1 MASKRRPE
9 QRKLR
14 TREHVLADL
23 GVNFVERQA
32 LACGFSIERVTHDY
46 GIDVLMFTYNAA
58 GEIENGH
65 VEIQVK
71 ATDHPR
77 YIDDGESLTIRVQ
90 SADIAYWQFQLMP
103 VILVVYDATRDQAF
117 WIHIQESLQTEN
129 ESILKSDQERVTV
142 RLSADQL
149 LMPAAMRHFQSC
161 LSQIETFNRK
171 RNRR

>member
-46 GIDVLMFTYNAA
+46 GIDILLFTYNTA
-58 GEIENGH
+58 GEIRNGH

-71 ATDHPR
+71 ATEHPR
-77 YIDDGESLTIRVQ
+77 YVDAGASLAVRIQ
-90 SADIAYWQFQLMP
+90 SADIAYWQFQPMP
-103 VILVVYDATRDQAF
+103 VILVAYDATRDQAF
-117 WIHIQESLQTEN
+117 WVHIQKAIQAEDSLKN
-129 ESILKSDQERVTV
+129 DQERVTI
-142 RLSADQL
+142 RLPVTHMLTPD
-149 LMPAAMRHFQSC
+149 AMRHFQSC
-161 LSQIETFNRK
+161 QAQAVAINLE
-171 RNRR
+171 RNLP

>member
-1 MASKRRPE
+1 MGSKRRPE

-32 LACGFSIERVTHDY
+32 LACGFSVERVTHDY
-46 GIDVLMFTYNAA
+46 GIDVLLFTYNSA

-71 ATDHPR
+71 ATEHPR
-77 YIDDGESLTIRVQ
+77 YVDGGESLAIRIQ
-90 SADIAYWQFQLMP
+90 AADIAYWQFQPMP

-117 WIHIQESLQTEN
+117 WIHVQESLQTE
-129 ESILKSDQERVTV
+129 STLKSDRDRVTIRIPV
-142 RLSADQL
+142 AQL
-149 LMPAAMRHFQSC
+149 LTPEAMRYFQAC
-161 LSQIETFNRK
+161 RAQVEVVNRK

>member
-1 MASKRRPE
+1 MANKRRPE

-46 GIDVLMFTYNAA
+46 GIDVLLFTYNAA

-71 ATDHPR
+71 ATEHPR
-77 YIDDGESLTIRVQ
+77 YVDGGESLAIRIQ
-90 SADIAYWQFQLMP
+90 SADIAYWQFQPMP
-103 VILVVYDATRDQAF
+103 VILVVYDVTCDQAF
-117 WIHIQESLQTEN
+117 WIHIQESRQAE
-129 ESILKSDQERVTV
+129 ESLKNDQESVTI
-142 RLSADQL
+142 RLPVTQRLTSD
-149 LMPAAMRHFQSC
+149 AMRHFQSC
-161 LSQIETFNRK
+161 RNQVLAMKSE
-171 RNRR
+171 RNRP

>member
-46 GIDVLMFTYNAA
+46 GIDVLLFTYNSA

-65 VEIQVK
+65 VEVQVK
-71 ATDHPR
+71 ATEHPR
-77 YIDDGESLTIRVQ
+77 YVDDGKSLAIRIQ
-90 SADIAYWQFQLMP
+90 SADIVYWQFEPMP
-103 VILVVYDATRDQAF
+103 VILVVYDAIRDQAF
-117 WIHIQESLQTEN
+117 WIHIQEALQTED
-129 ESILKSDQERVTV
+129 SLKNDQERVTI
-142 RLSADQL
+142 RLPVTQVLNSD
-149 LMPAAMRHFQSC
+149 AMRHFQSC
-161 LSQIETFNRK
+161 RTQAVASNLE
-171 RNRR
+171 RNRP

>member
-32 LACGFSIERVTHDY
+32 LACGFSIERVTRDY
-46 GIDVLMFTYNAA
+46 GIDVLLFTYNSA

-65 VEIQVK
+65 VEVQVK
-71 ATDHPR
+71 STEHPR
-77 YIDDGESLTIRVQ
+77 YVDDGRWLAIRIQ
-90 SADIAYWQFQLMP
+90 SADIAYWQFQPMP
-103 VILVVYDATRDQAF
+103 VILVVFDATRDQAF
-117 WIHIQESLQTEN
+117 WIHVQESLQAERT
-129 ESILKSDQERVTV
+129 LKSDQDRVTIKV
-142 RLSADQL
+142 PTDQL
-149 LMPAAMRHFQSC
+149 LNPDAMRYFQSC
-161 LSQIETFNRK
+161 RAKVEAANRK

>member
-1 MASKRRPE
+1 MGSKRRPE

-32 LACGFSIERVTHDY
+32 LACGFSVERVSHDY

-77 YIDDGESLTIRVQ
+77 YVDDGESLAIRIQ
-90 SADIAYWQFQLMP
+90 TADIAYWQFQPMP
-103 VILVVYDATRDQAF
+103 VILVVYDATREQAF

-129 ESILKSDQERVTV
+129 TLKSDQERVTV
-142 RLSADQL
+142 KVPADQL
-149 LMPAAMRHFQSC
+149 LTPAAMRHFQSC
-161 LSQIETFNRK
+161 RTQVEVANRK